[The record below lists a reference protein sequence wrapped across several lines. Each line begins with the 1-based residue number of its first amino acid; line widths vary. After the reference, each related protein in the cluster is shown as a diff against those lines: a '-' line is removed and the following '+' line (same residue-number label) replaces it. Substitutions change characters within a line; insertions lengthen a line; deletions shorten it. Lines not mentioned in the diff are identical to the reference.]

1 MTTIMTM
8 CPGDHLDDENYDEYD
23 DDDEYD
29 DEDEYVDDIN
39 TLTPPVLWLHHQQ
52 RGGLCPRT
60 EKFLLVSKNLVAI
73 AIAIAIP
80 TAIAIAIASSW
91 SDDYVGD

>member
-1 MTTIMTM
+1 MMKNMIKTMLMTTIMTM

-39 TLTPPVLWLHHQQ
+39 TLTPQSFGFTINSAEGFAQ
-52 RGGLCPRT
+52 GRR
-60 EKFLLVSKNLVAI
+60 
-73 AIAIAIP
+73 
-80 TAIAIAIASSW
+80 SSCW
-91 SDDYVGD
+91 